1 MQTFNDR
8 PQRRRQA
15 SIAPLVYG
23 PCSAKLAACRYQPN
37 VWITGYLMSL
47 TSFSPFFSNPTPS
60 SDNLVG
66 MHKNRLRNGEAERLG
81 GLEIDNKFVLS
92 RMTTST

>member
-1 MQTFNDR
+1 
-8 PQRRRQA
+8 
-15 SIAPLVYG
+15 
-23 PCSAKLAACRYQPN
+23 
-37 VWITGYLMSL
+37 MSL

-66 MHKNRLRNGEAERLG
+66 MHKNRLRNGEAKRLG

>member
-1 MQTFNDR
+1 MQR
-8 PQRRRQA
+8 EVSGVQIP
-15 SIAPLVYG
+15 
-23 PCSAKLAACRYQPN
+23 AKFMDHGIPDVLN
-37 VWITGYLMSL
+37 FVL
-47 TSFSPFFSNPTPS
+47 SPFFSNPTPS